1 MKKLY
6 YHGSVVLQE
15 GRAACSM
22 CGVEVNDN
30 LLSEKTMQHPYGT
43 LRSI

>member
-30 LLSEKTMQHPYGT
+30 LLSENHAAS
-43 LRSI
+43 LRHTT